1 MSLADQLLK
10 AGLVD
15 KKQVG
20 KAKKERHEKRKK
32 ANKTKQ
38 VMVDESKL
46 AADQAKQEKLQKD
59 KELNAQRKAEADQK
73 ALVAQIRQLIQ
84 VNQVDRSKGEV
95 AYNFADDGKVK
106 TIYVTEMLQKQLVKG
121 NLAIVLLDEQYQLVP
136 TGVADK
142 IQQRDTSYV
151 VLINDKTQQPDEV
164 EEDDPYADFQIPDD
178 LMW

>member
-20 KAKKERHEKRKK
+20 KAKKERHEQRKK

-38 VMVDESKL
+38 VMLDESKL
-46 AADQAKQEKLQKD
+46 AAEQAKQEKLEKD
-59 KELNAQRKAEADQK
+59 KALNAQRKAEADQK
-73 ALVAQIRQLIQ
+73 ALVAQIRQLIE
-84 VNQVDRSKGEV
+84 VNQVDRSRGEV

-106 TIYVTEMLQKQLVKG
+106 TIYVTDALQKQLTKG
-121 NLAIVLLDEQYQLVP
+121 NLSIVSLDERYTLVP
-136 TGVADK
+136 TGVAEK
-142 IQQRDTSYV
+142 IQQRDASYV
-151 VLINDKTQQPDEV
+151 VLINDKQQTEDMD
-164 EEDDPYADFQIPDD
+164 EDDPYADFQIPDD

>member
-38 VMVDESKL
+38 VMVDESKV
-46 AADQAKQEKLQKD
+46 AAEQAKQEKLQRD
-59 KELNAQRKAEADQK
+59 KTLNAQRQAEANQK
-73 ALVAQIRQLIQ
+73 ALVAQIKQLIQ
-84 VNQVDRSKGEV
+84 VNQIDHSAGEL
-95 AYNFADDGKVK
+95 AYNFADNGKVK
-106 TIYVTEMLQKQLVKG
+106 TIYITDMQQKQLVKG
-121 NLAIVLLDEQYQLVP
+121 NLAIVVLDERYQLVP
-136 TGVADK
+136 AGVAEK
-142 IQQRDTSYV
+142 IQQRDASYIALV
-151 VLINDKTQQPDEV
+151 NEKTATQEVDE
-164 EEDDPYADFQIPDD
+164 EDPYADYEIPDD